1 MSIADSFKERYN
13 KLPEEWYREL
23 WCGEEVDVC
32 KTMHYG
38 EPFYKFLADMK
49 EEAVSFKIDE
59 EYSIYKYIFE
69 DDSSIILDD
78 CRERI
83 TVYNR

>member
-23 WCGEEVDVC
+23 WCGDEVDVC

-38 EPFYKFLADMK
+38 EPFYKFLADVK
-49 EEAVSFKIDE
+49 EEAVDMKYDE
-59 EYSIYKYIFE
+59 EYVRYTFNFA
-69 DDSSIILDD
+69 DGSSAILDD
-78 CRERI
+78 YRD
-83 TVYNR
+83 TFHTYN